1 MNIAHDESTPWGP
14 ARTVR
19 GGRIVFK
26 ELLRGEEKTPT
37 NFSLVLA
44 DTDVTFKSPRHR
56 HNFDQIRI
64 TLEGSTNFGPRHNIE
79 VGDVAYFPEGTHY
92 GPQNQEL
99 VGSGSVAMVIQ
110 FGGASGCGYMSQRE
124 LFEGQERLR
133 AFGDFEGGVFRRKA
147 AASDG
152 RMNQDAYEAIW
163 EYANGRPVE
172 YPKPRMTEPVHFRAA
187 HLPWVDVQGQRGVQ
201 RKELGSFTERH
212 IGLACLKLDANAV
225 YAPATEPQERIVFIT
240 SGSGHFGPG
249 EAWSRYTAAHLAANE
264 APAMTA
270 TTATEALVLFLP
282 RF

>member
-1 MNIAHDESTPWGP
+1 MNIAHDETTPWGP
-14 ARTVR
+14 ARSVR

-26 ELLRGEEKTPT
+26 ELLRGEENMPT

-44 DTDVTFKSPRHR
+44 DTDVNFKSPRHR
-56 HNFDQIRI
+56 HNFDQIRV

-99 VGSGSVAMVIQ
+99 VGKGSLAMVIQ
-110 FGGASGCGYMSQRE
+110 FGGASGSGYMSQRQ
-124 LFEGQERLR
+124 LFDGQEQLR

-147 AASDG
+147 AAPDG

-163 EYANGRPVE
+163 EYQNRRPVE

-187 HLPWVDVQGQRGVQ
+187 GLPWVDVHGQRGV
-201 RKELGSFTERH
+201 RWKELGSFTERN
-212 IGLACLKLDANAV
+212 IRVGCLRLDAGAQ
-225 YAPATEPQERIVFIT
+225 YSPEPRPQERIVFIHE
-240 SGSGHFGPG
+240 GAGHFGSG
-249 EAWSRYTAAHLAANE
+249 ERWSKHTAIHLDANE
-264 APAMTA
+264 APAMTSA
-270 TTATEALVLFLP
+270 APTEALILFLP

>member
-1 MNIAHDESTPWGP
+1 MNIAHDASTPWGP
-14 ARTVR
+14 ARNVR

-99 VGSGSVAMVIQ
+99 VGKGSVAMVIQ
-110 FGGASGCGYMSQRE
+110 FGGASGNGYMSQRQ
-124 LFEGQERLR
+124 LFEGQEQMR
-133 AFGDFEGGVFRRKA
+133 AFGDFEAGVFRRKA
-147 AASDG
+147 AAPDG

-163 EYANGRPVE
+163 EHQNGRPVE
-172 YPKPRMTEPVHFRAA
+172 YPKPRMPEPVHFRAA
-187 HLPWVDVQGQRGVQ
+187 NLSWVDVPGQRGVQ
-201 RKELGSFTERH
+201 WKELGSFTERN
-212 IGLACLKLDANAV
+212 IRLGCLRLDAG
-225 YAPATEPQERIVFIT
+225 ATFSAEPQPQEQIVFVT
-240 SGSGHFGPG
+240 EGAGRFGSG
-249 EAWSRYTAAHLAANE
+249 EQWSRYTAIHLAANE

-270 TTATEALVLFLP
+270 SAATEALILFLP

>member
-14 ARTVR
+14 ARNVR

-79 VGDVAYFPEGTHY
+79 VGDIAYFPEGTAY

-99 VGSGSVAMVIQ
+99 VGKGSVAMVIQ
-110 FGGASGCGYMSQRE
+110 FGGASGNGYMSQRQ
-124 LFEGQERLR
+124 LFEGQEQMR

-147 AASDG
+147 AAPDG

-163 EYANGRPVE
+163 EHQNGRPVE

-187 HLPWVDVQGQRGVQ
+187 NLPWIEVPGQPRVQW
-201 RKELGSFTERH
+201 KELGSFTERNVRL
-212 IGLACLKLDANAV
+212 GCLRLDAG
-225 YAPATEPQERIVFIT
+225 ATFSAEPQPQEQIVFVT
-240 SGSGHFGPG
+240 EGSGRFGSG
-249 EAWSRYTAAHLAANE
+249 ETWSRYTAAHLAANE
-264 APAMTA
+264 APSMTA
-270 TTATEALVLFLP
+270 DTATEALVLFLP

>member
-1 MNIAHDESTPWGP
+1 MNVAHDESTPWGP

-26 ELLRGEEKTPT
+26 ELLRGAEKTPT

-99 VGSGSVAMVIQ
+99 VGKGSVAMVIQ
-110 FGGASGCGYMSQRE
+110 FGGASGNGYMSQRQ

-133 AFGDFEGGVFRRKA
+133 AYGDFEGGVFRRKA
-147 AASDG
+147 AAPDG

-163 EYANGRPVE
+163 EFENGRPVE
-172 YPKPRMTEPVHFRAA
+172 YPKPRMTEPVHFRAT
-187 HLPWVDVQGQRGVQ
+187 HLPWVEVPGQRGVQ
-201 RKELGSFTERH
+201 RKALGSFTERH
-212 IGLACLKLDANAV
+212 IALACLKLDANAV
-225 YAPATEPQERIVFIT
+225 YTPAAAPQEQIVFIT
-240 SGSGHFGPG
+240 AGSGRFGSG
-249 EAWSRYTAAHLAANE
+249 DTWSRYTAAHVAANE
-264 APAMTA
+264 APTMTA
-270 TTATEALVLFLP
+270 MTATEALILFLP

>member
-1 MNIAHDESTPWGP
+1 MNVAHAETTPWGP
-14 ARTVR
+14 ARSVR

-26 ELLRGEEKTPT
+26 ELLRGEERTPT

-99 VGSGSVAMVIQ
+99 VGAASLAMVIQ
-110 FGGASGCGYMSQRE
+110 FGGAAGHGYMSQRQ

-133 AFGDFEGGVFRRKA
+133 VYGDFEGGVFRRKA
-147 AASDG
+147 AAPDG

-163 EYANGRPVE
+163 EYQHGRPAE

-187 HLPWVDVQGQRGVQ
+187 HLPWVEVNGPGVYW
-201 RKELGSFTERH
+201 KELGSFSERN
-212 IGLACLKLDANAV
+212 IRIACLKLEADAV
-225 YAPATEPQERIVFIT
+225 YQPEPQPQEQILFIIEGAGRF
-240 SGSGHFGPG
+240 GSGERWARHS
-249 EAWSRYTAAHLAANE
+249 AVHLHASE
-264 APAMTA
+264 APSMTA
-270 TTATEALVLFLP
+270 TAATEALILFLP

>member
-14 ARTVR
+14 ARNVR

-26 ELLRGEEKTPT
+26 ELLRGAEKTPT

-79 VGDVAYFPEGTHY
+79 VGDVAYFPEGTAY

-99 VGSGSVAMVIQ
+99 VGSTSLAMVIQ
-110 FGGASGCGYMSQRE
+110 FGGASGNGYMSQRE

-133 AFGDFEGGVFRRKA
+133 VFGDFEGGVFRRKA
-147 AASDG
+147 AAPDG

-163 EYANGRPVE
+163 EYQNGRPVE
-172 YPKPRMTEPVHFRAA
+172 YPQPRMTEPVHFRAA
-187 HLPWVDVQGQRGVQ
+187 SLPWVEIDGPGVYW
-201 RKELGSFTERH
+201 KELGSFSERE
-212 IGLACLKLDANAV
+212 IRIACLKLDANAV
-225 YAPATEPQERIVFIT
+225 YAPLAQPQEQIFFIT
-240 SGSGHFGPG
+240 EGSGRCDSG
-249 EAWSRYTAAHLAANE
+249 ETWARHTAIHLAVNE
-264 APAMTA
+264 APTMSAETP
-270 TTATEALVLFLP
+270 TEALVLFLP

>member
-1 MNIAHDESTPWGP
+1 MNVAHAEATPWGP
-14 ARTVR
+14 ARNVR

-26 ELLRGEEKTPT
+26 ELLRGEEQTPT

-99 VGSGSVAMVIQ
+99 VGSGSLAMVIQ
-110 FGGASGCGYMSQRE
+110 FGGASGNGYMSQRE
-124 LFEGQERLR
+124 LFTGQEELR
-133 AFGDFEGGVFRRKA
+133 AFGEFADGVFRRKVA
-147 AASDG
+147 APNA
-152 RMNQDAYEAIW
+152 RINQDAYEAIW
-163 EYANGRPVE
+163 EHQNGRPVE

-187 HLPWVDVQGQRGVQ
+187 NLPWTEVEGRRGVQ
-201 RKELGSFTERH
+201 WKELGSFTERA
-212 IGLACLKLDANAV
+212 IRLACLKLEVGAAC
-225 YAPATEPQERIVFIT
+225 TLESPQERILFVTEGAGRFDT
-240 SGSGHFGPG
+240 G
-249 EAWSRYTAAHLAANE
+249 ETWARHTAVHLMANE
-264 APAMTA
+264 APSMSATA
-270 TTATEALVLFLP
+270 ATEALVLFLP